1 MLRSSNICNFDG
13 SRNVEVALSESEF
26 DIRLKGKSPQNWRF
40 TLKSVRETKQ
50 SEESEVNPGFK

>member
-26 DIRLKGKSPQNWRF
+26 DIRLKGKPPQN
-40 TLKSVRETKQ
+40 
-50 SEESEVNPGFK
+50 